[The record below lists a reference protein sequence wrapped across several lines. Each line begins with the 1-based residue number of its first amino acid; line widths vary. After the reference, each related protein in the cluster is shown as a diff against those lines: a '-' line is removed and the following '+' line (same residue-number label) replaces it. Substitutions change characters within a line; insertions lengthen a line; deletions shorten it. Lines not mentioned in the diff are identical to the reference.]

1 MLGRIARKFR
11 AAPQVLEQME
21 LPLGVKSTPVK
32 AVAEEAPRRGLA
44 SNGVLQGLGF
54 DAIGEAVYAPMNFMA
69 RSGVGQTG
77 AQAAL
82 GTTASAAGS
91 LAGSFIGG
99 RIGRGVSNKFF
110 GGKYSHGLEI
120 GGSIAGSMAGA
131 PIVEG
136 LADKMTGAQWGQSQ
150 AQAAAD
156 IIQEETS
163 PEQPYTQA
171 FMRNIYG
178 INQ

>member
-1 MLGRIARKFR
+1 MLGRIARKLK
-11 AAPQVLEQME
+11 AAPQI
-21 LPLGVKSTPVK
+21 G
-32 AVAEEAPRRGLA
+32 EAARRGIA

-69 RSGVGQTG
+69 RSGVGQSAG
-77 AQAAL
+77 QAAF
-82 GTTASAAGS
+82 GTVSSAGGS

-99 RIGRGVSNKFF
+99 RIGRGISNKHF

-131 PIVEG
+131 PIVES
-136 LADKMTGAQWGQSQ
+136 LADNISGAQWGQSQ

-156 IIQEETS
+156 IVQQESS

-178 INQ
+178 LN

>member
-1 MLGRIARKFR
+1 MLGRIARKLR
-11 AAPQVLEQME
+11 PAADV
-21 LPLGVKSTPVK
+21 T
-32 AVAEEAPRRGLA
+32 RHNLA

-99 RIGRGVSNKFF
+99 RVGRGISNKFF

-136 LADKMTGAQWGQSQ
+136 MTDKITGAQWGDSQ
-150 AQAAAD
+150 AQAAAE
-156 IIQEETS
+156 IVQKESS
-163 PEQPYTQA
+163 PEQPYTQS
-171 FMRNIYG
+171 FMRSIYG
-178 INQ
+178 LN